1 MKLLSCSAYRT
12 PNSMNSE
19 YQFPQFKLLAK
30 WDFFELYLH
39 FWVHFDINLKLL
51 SGKNTQEVNKQN
63 IRDS

>member
-1 MKLLSCSAYRT
+1 
-12 PNSMNSE
+12 MNSE

-51 SGKNTQEVNKQN
+51 SGNDTQKVNKQN
-63 IRDS
+63 FWDS